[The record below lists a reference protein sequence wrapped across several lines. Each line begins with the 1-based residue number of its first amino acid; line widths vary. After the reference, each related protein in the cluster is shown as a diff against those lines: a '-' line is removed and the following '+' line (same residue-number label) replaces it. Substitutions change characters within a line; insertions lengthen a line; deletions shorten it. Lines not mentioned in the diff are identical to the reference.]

1 MRRLP
6 SLAAVEAFVHVARLG
21 SIKAAAEELSLSSPA
36 LSRRIQSL
44 EHFIGRP
51 LFERGHQSIKL
62 NEDGDELM
70 GMVSPVLEGLSNA
83 MEAMT
88 TGEHVMRLRLG
99 VPALFATQRLIP
111 ALPKLRENHPTL
123 HIDLDTAAHPL
134 TRLGDGLDAAI
145 ALAGELDPALHGVRI
160 FQDYIY
166 TIGARRLVQGP
177 HAITRPEQIADM
189 TVMLHRGLED
199 TFTVWREAVG
209 LPNLEPAAIDYYDSG
224 QLMLEAA
231 AQGMGIAFLHQN
243 LLYDYGD
250 DRLVR
255 MFDVKVRS
263 PYCYWFACRPRAM
276 EQRPVRIFHDWLV
289 KELQEAT
296 LNHSEAA
303 IIEVGVG
310 GA

>member
-1 MRRLP
+1 MMRRLP
-6 SLAAVEAFVHVARLG
+6 SLAAIEALVHVARLG

-44 EHFIGRP
+44 EHFMGRP
-51 LFERGHQSIKL
+51 LFDRGHQSIKL
-62 NEDGDELM
+62 NVDGEELM
-70 GMVSPVLEGLSNA
+70 GMVSPILEELSNA
-83 MEAMT
+83 IETMT

-111 ALPKLRENHPTL
+111 NLPALREMHPTL

-134 TRLGDGLDAAI
+134 TRLGDGIDAAI
-145 ALAGELDPALHGVRI
+145 ALAPEIDPALHGVQIYR
-160 FQDYIY
+160 DNIY

-177 HAITRPEQIADM
+177 HAISRPEQLSEM
-189 TVMLHRGLED
+189 TILLHRGLEE
-199 TFTVWREAVG
+199 TFDVWRRAVG
-209 LPNLEPAAIDYYDSG
+209 LPTLEPAAIDYFDSG

-243 LLYDYGD
+243 LLVNYGD

-255 MFDVKVRS
+255 IFNVEVQS

-276 EQRPVRIFHDWLV
+276 EQRPVRLFHDWLV
-289 KELQEAT
+289 SQLPQAT
-296 LNHSEAA
+296 
-303 IIEVGVG
+303 GP
-310 GA
+310 